1 MNVNKAIIVGRVTAD
16 PQLRTTPGG
25 QAVTSFTV
33 ATDRVWTD
41 KAGQKQKE
49 AEFHNV
55 VAWGRTAEVATQY
68 LIKGA
73 LVYIEGRLRT
83 RSWTDKQN
91 AVHKT
96 TEIICERLQLGPK
109 PQGSGGGQSGG
120 GGQWQ
125 KNQPSSPAAGAPPET
140 SSQKPPEE
148 EIPIIDIG
156 DEAEIKAEDLPF

>member
-1 MNVNKAIIVGRVTAD
+1 MNVNKAIIIGRMTAD

-55 VAWGRTAEVATQY
+55 VAWGRTAEIASQY
-68 LIKGA
+68 LTKGA

-96 TEIICERLQLGPK
+96 TEIICERMQLGPK
-109 PQGSGGGQSGG
+109 PMGQGQGGGNFGG
-120 GGQWQ
+120 NAAP
-125 KNQPSSPAAGAPPET
+125 KNAPVENQPAKPA
-140 SSQKPPEE
+140 EE